1 MLLAVTSSDYNKN
14 RIDLKNC
21 NISNEFIEGA
31 RELIGNASHI
41 VIVSHKNPDGDAI
54 GSGLALYNY
63 LTANGKSATFILPDL
78 MPQNMKWM
86 PNVDK
91 IVTYKATPAEGDSA
105 IAQADLVIMADF
117 NSPSRLGDS
126 AKSFEASTAKRILI
140 DHHPF
145 PEIAN
150 DLAFSRPEASSTS
163 ELVYSVLSE
172 LSSNDVLATD
182 VATCIFTGI
191 MTDTGCFN
199 YNSSNPDTFRV
210 IANLLESGINKDQII
225 DNVFNHFSE
234 SRLRLLGF
242 SLHKKMKVLPEY
254 QTAYIWLTKKEL
266 EDFNNQ
272 QGDTEGLVNYPLTI
286 DGINFTA
293 LFTEKDGL
301 TKCSFR
307 SRGSFPA
314 NKVASEH
321 FNGGGHLNA
330 AGGECHKSIGKAIHY
345 FECILPEY
353 ESYLEK

>member
-1 MLLAVTSSDYNKN
+1 MKKKISTDFVSSA
-14 RIDLKNC
+14 RQMIDEAEK
-21 NISNEFIEGA
+21 
-31 RELIGNASHI
+31 I

-63 LTANGKSATFILPDL
+63 LTDIKKDATFILPDL
-78 MPQNMKWM
+78 MPNNMKWM

-91 IVTYKATPAEGDSA
+91 IVTYKVTPE
-105 IAQADLVIMADF
+105 IADTIIEKADLVIMADF
-117 NSPSRLGDS
+117 NSESRLGDS

-145 PEIAN
+145 PEIPN
-150 DLAFSRPEASSTS
+150 NLAYSRPEASSTS
-163 ELVYSVLSE
+163 ELVFE
-172 LSSNDVLATD
+172 LLTELGGNDVLATN

-199 YNSSNPDTFRV
+199 YNSSDPNTFRT

-234 SRLRLLGF
+234 TRLRLLGF
-242 SLHKKMKVLPEY
+242 SLNKKMKVIPEY

-266 EDFNNQ
+266 ESFNNQ

-330 AGGECHKSIGKAIHY
+330 AGGEFHKTIGKTIHY

-353 ESYLEK
+353 TSYLEK

>member
-1 MLLAVTSSDYNKN
+1 MESN
-14 RIDLKNC
+14 
-21 NISNEFIEGA
+21 NISTDFVENVRQFIDKA
-31 RELIGNASHI
+31 DNI

-63 LTANGKSATFILPDL
+63 LTSIGKKATFILPDN
-78 MPQNMKWM
+78 MPNNMKWM

-91 IVTYKATPAEGDSA
+91 IVIYKTTPAEA
-105 IAQADLVIMADF
+105 NEIIANANLVFMADF
-117 NSPSRLGDS
+117 NSASRLGDS
-126 AKSFEASTAKRILI
+126 AKSFEASNAKKVLI
-140 DHHPF
+140 DHHLY
-145 PEIAN
+145 PEIPN
-150 DLAFSRPEASSTS
+150 DLAFSKPESSSTC
-163 ELVYSVLSE
+163 ELMYGLITG
-172 LSSNDVLATD
+172 LAGECTLPTD
-182 VATCIFTGI
+182 VATCIFTGM

-199 YNSSNPDTFRV
+199 YNSSNPQTFITV
-210 IANLLESGINKDQII
+210 AHLLESGINKDQII

-242 SLHKKMKVLPEY
+242 SLYKKMKVLPEY

-314 NKVASEH
+314 NKVASDH

-330 AGGECHKSIGKAIHY
+330 AGGEFHKSIGKTIHF

-353 ESYLEK
+353 TSYLEK